1 MTRTASATA
10 AVVPRAVVTAA
21 LGTLTLLAP
30 LTACSKEPAG
40 PSAPAS
46 SAPSSAP
53 PASPSANAE
62 EAEAQT
68 KAVEAYI
75 NLRKAQVAA
84 SAKADTS
91 GGDLPKYAADPLL
104 SELRYDLQIKKEQ
117 GLVTKGAPKWSVQVT
132 KVNVASRPFAV
143 ELEDCFDSTDWQ
155 IVFKDTGKSAAVPGQ
170 ATKYLVRAEATQYDD
185 GRWLIK
191 SAKADRDRPC

>member
-1 MTRTASATA
+1 MTRTAPATA

-68 KAVEAYI
+68 KAVEAYN

-84 SAKADTS
+84 SATADVK
-91 GGDLPKYAADPLL
+91 GGDIAKYAGQPLL
-104 SELRYDLQIKKEQ
+104 SELKYDLILKQEQ
-117 GLVTKGAPKWSVQVT
+117 GLVTKGTPKWDVKVT
-132 KVNVASRPFAV
+132 KVNVASRPFTVA
-143 ELEDCFDSTDWQ
+143 LEDCFDGTDWQ
-155 IVFKDTGKSAAVPGQ
+155 TVYRDSGKSAAVPGQ
-170 ATKYLVRAEATQYDD
+170 AKKYLVRAEAVQFDD
-185 GRWLIK
+185 GRWLITE
-191 SAKADRDRPC
+191 SKADRD